1 MTEVEEKVSALIV
14 QVCDTDEV
22 LSDPDLDLFEA
33 GLIDS
38 MGFVELLF
46 GLEQEFGLQV
56 PPTEIERDD
65 VSNFPSRHPRWTAFP
80 VFPQVFRSLS
90 PEHPQVLRL
99 PNNSVPP

>member
-33 GLIDS
+33 GLVDS

-46 GLEQEFGLQV
+46 GLEQEFVIQV

-65 VSNFPSRHPRWTAFP
+65 VSTVNKILAF
-80 VFPQVFRSLS
+80 VNEKL
-90 PEHPQVLRL
+90 
-99 PNNSVPP
+99 

>member
-1 MTEVEEKVSALIV
+1 MSMTEVEQKVSALIS

-22 LSDPDLDLFEA
+22 LADPDLDLFEA

-46 GLEQEFGLQV
+46 GLEQELGIQV

-65 VSNFPSRHPRWTAFP
+65 VSTVNKILAF
-80 VFPQVFRSLS
+80 VNEKL
-90 PEHPQVLRL
+90 
-99 PNNSVPP
+99 

>member
-56 PPTEIERDD
+56 PSTEIKRDD
-65 VSNFPSRHPRWTAFP
+65 VSTVTKILAF
-80 VFPQVFRSLS
+80 VNEKL
-90 PEHPQVLRL
+90 
-99 PNNSVPP
+99 

>member
-1 MTEVEEKVSALIV
+1 MSMTEVEEKVSALIS

-22 LSDPDLDLFEA
+22 LADPDLDLFEA

-46 GLEQEFGLQV
+46 GLEQEFGIQV

-65 VSNFPSRHPRWTAFP
+65 VSTVNKILAF
-80 VFPQVFRSLS
+80 VNEKL
-90 PEHPQVLRL
+90 
-99 PNNSVPP
+99 

>member
-46 GLEQEFGLQV
+46 GLEQEFSIQV

-65 VSNFPSRHPRWTAFP
+65 VSTVTKILAF
-80 VFPQVFRSLS
+80 VNEKL
-90 PEHPQVLRL
+90 
-99 PNNSVPP
+99 

>member
-46 GLEQEFGLQV
+46 GLEQEFAIQV

-65 VSNFPSRHPRWTAFP
+65 VSTVTKILAF
-80 VFPQVFRSLS
+80 VNEKL
-90 PEHPQVLRL
+90 
-99 PNNSVPP
+99 

>member
-1 MTEVEEKVSALIV
+1 MKGMSMTEVEEKVSALIV

-38 MGFVELLF
+38 MGFVKLLF
-46 GLEQEFGLQV
+46 GLEQEFGIQV

-65 VSNFPSRHPRWTAFP
+65 VSTVTKILAF
-80 VFPQVFRSLS
+80 VNEKL
-90 PEHPQVLRL
+90 
-99 PNNSVPP
+99 

>member
-1 MTEVEEKVSALIV
+1 MSMTEVEQKVSALIS

-22 LSDPDLDLFEA
+22 LADPDLDLFEA

-46 GLEQEFGLQV
+46 GLEQEFCIQV

-65 VSNFPSRHPRWTAFP
+65 VSTVNKILAF
-80 VFPQVFRSLS
+80 VNEKL
-90 PEHPQVLRL
+90 
-99 PNNSVPP
+99 

>member
-1 MTEVEEKVSALIV
+1 MSMTEVEQKVSALIS

-22 LSDPDLDLFEA
+22 LADPDLDLFEA

-46 GLEQEFGLQV
+46 GLEQEFGIQA

-65 VSNFPSRHPRWTAFP
+65 VSTVNKILAF
-80 VFPQVFRSLS
+80 VNEKL
-90 PEHPQVLRL
+90 
-99 PNNSVPP
+99 